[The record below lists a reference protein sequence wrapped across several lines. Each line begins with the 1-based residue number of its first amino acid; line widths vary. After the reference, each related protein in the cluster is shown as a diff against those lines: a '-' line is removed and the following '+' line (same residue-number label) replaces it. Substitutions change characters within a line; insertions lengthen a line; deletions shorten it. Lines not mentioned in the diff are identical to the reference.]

1 MNPQIA
7 SFDQIKNTVLDLAI
21 RFGPKLLVAILI
33 LIVGVAVSRWVSRWL
48 LRALARIEL
57 EPPVRALLA
66 RVGWVLSFALFLIMA
81 LENLGV
87 ELLPLIAGLGVA
99 GAGIALA
106 TQGVL
111 SNVVAGLSII
121 FTKPFR
127 VGEYIS
133 IVHEEGQVQAITL
146 FNTTLTHT
154 DRSRIVIPNRKI
166 VGEILHNFGNLRQ
179 VNVSVGVAYDTDING
194 ALAAIGE
201 VLRAN
206 SARAAGSCSGGP
218 DDPARGVRGE
228 HRRAPV
234 GTRAGLRPRHRRD
247 HPGGAGIAARA
258 RHRHALSAT
267 RSASHLHGRLKGRR
281 NAQWQCG
288 TFVQGADPW
297 RTTTSRT
304 RACLTHNRHRARAQR
319 CRFRHSG
326 GNTRFPSLCLC
337 RVMSVH

>member
-1 MNPQIA
+1 MNPSQIA
-7 SFDQIKNTVLDLAI
+7 SFDQVKNTVLDLAI

-33 LIVGVAVSRWVSRWL
+33 LGIGVAVSRWVSRWL
-48 LRALARIEL
+48 LKALARIEL
-57 EPPVRALLA
+57 EPPVRSLLA

-133 IVHEEGQVQAITL
+133 IVGEEGQVQTITM
-146 FNTTLTHT
+146 FSTTLTHA

-179 VNVSVGVAYDTDING
+179 LQISVAVAYDTDLN
-194 ALAAIGE
+194 AAMTVIDE

-206 SARAAGSCSGGP
+206 PRVLQDPVPVVQTALLGDWSVSIVVRPWVHVQDFGPASGEVTRAVLEALRK
-218 DDPARGVRGE
+218 RGVVMPFPQHEVRLIGS
-228 HRRAPV
+228 
-234 GTRAGLRPRHRRD
+234 
-247 HPGGAGIAARA
+247 AA
-258 RHRHALSAT
+258 
-267 RSASHLHGRLKGRR
+267 
-281 NAQWQCG
+281 
-288 TFVQGADPW
+288 
-297 RTTTSRT
+297 
-304 RACLTHNRHRARAQR
+304 
-319 CRFRHSG
+319 
-326 GNTRFPSLCLC
+326 
-337 RVMSVH
+337 

>member
-1 MNPQIA
+1 MNSQIA

-21 RFGPKLLVAILI
+21 RFGPKLLVAIVI
-33 LIVGVAVSRWVSRWL
+33 LIVGVGVSRWVSRWL
-48 LRALARIEL
+48 LRALGRIEL

-133 IVHEEGQVQAITL
+133 IVHEEGQVHTITL
-146 FNTTLTHT
+146 FNTTLTHA

-179 VNVSVGVAYDTDING
+179 IDVSVGVAYDTDLNA

-206 SARAAGSCSGGP
+206 PRVLH
-218 DDPARGVRGE
+218 DPAPVVQPTLLGESSVSIGVRPWVHVADYGPVTGE
-228 HRRAPV
+228 ITQAV
-234 GTRAGLRPRHRRD
+234 LESLRGR
-247 HPGGAGIAARA
+247 GIVMPFPQREVRLISAAA
-258 RHRHALSAT
+258 
-267 RSASHLHGRLKGRR
+267 
-281 NAQWQCG
+281 
-288 TFVQGADPW
+288 
-297 RTTTSRT
+297 
-304 RACLTHNRHRARAQR
+304 
-319 CRFRHSG
+319 
-326 GNTRFPSLCLC
+326 
-337 RVMSVH
+337 

>member
-1 MNPQIA
+1 MNPSQIA
-7 SFDQIKNTVLDLAI
+7 SFDQVKNTVLDLAI

-33 LIVGVAVSRWVSRWL
+33 LVIGVAVSRWVSRWL
-48 LRALARIEL
+48 LKALARIEL
-57 EPPVRALLA
+57 EPPVRSLLA

-133 IVHEEGQVQAITL
+133 IVGEEGQVQTITM
-146 FNTTLTHT
+146 FSTTLPHA

-179 VNVSVGVAYDTDING
+179 LQVSVAVAYDTDLN
-194 ALAAIGE
+194 AAMTVIDE

-206 SARAAGSCSGGP
+206 PRVLQDPVPVVQTALLGDWSVSIVVRPWVHVQDFGPASGEVTRAVLEALRK
-218 DDPARGVRGE
+218 RGVVMPFPQHEVRLIGS
-228 HRRAPV
+228 
-234 GTRAGLRPRHRRD
+234 
-247 HPGGAGIAARA
+247 AA
-258 RHRHALSAT
+258 
-267 RSASHLHGRLKGRR
+267 
-281 NAQWQCG
+281 
-288 TFVQGADPW
+288 
-297 RTTTSRT
+297 
-304 RACLTHNRHRARAQR
+304 
-319 CRFRHSG
+319 
-326 GNTRFPSLCLC
+326 
-337 RVMSVH
+337 

>member
-1 MNPQIA
+1 MNSQIA

-33 LIVGVAVSRWVSRWL
+33 LIVGVMVSRWVSRWL
-48 LRALARIEL
+48 LRALGRIEL

-133 IVHEEGQVQAITL
+133 IVHEEGQVHAITL
-146 FNTTLTHT
+146 FSTTLTHT

-179 VNVSVGVAYDTDING
+179 VDVRVGVAYDTDLNA
-194 ALAAIGE
+194 ALATIGE

-206 SARAAGSCSGGP
+206 SLVLQE
-218 DDPARGVRGE
+218 PAPVVQTVLLGESSVSIGVRPWVHVQDYGPATGE
-228 HRRAPV
+228 I
-234 GTRAGLRPRHRRD
+234 TRAVLESLRER
-247 HPGGAGIAARA
+247 GIVMPFPQREVRLISTAA
-258 RHRHALSAT
+258 
-267 RSASHLHGRLKGRR
+267 
-281 NAQWQCG
+281 
-288 TFVQGADPW
+288 
-297 RTTTSRT
+297 
-304 RACLTHNRHRARAQR
+304 
-319 CRFRHSG
+319 
-326 GNTRFPSLCLC
+326 
-337 RVMSVH
+337 